1 MIREDYKELV
11 LVSDIPSN
19 WSCQPIK
26 RSIVDHFG
34 GAWGEE
40 QKNDN
45 NDRVCIR
52 IADFDYS
59 NRTVKEDLIPT
70 IRNYTPETI
79 KRLILKKGDIIIEK
93 SGGGDK
99 TPVGRTI
106 VFKQD
111 YEALF
116 ANFSERIRIQN
127 KHNPEYI
134 NYALMAFYSIG
145 GSFNYFNQ
153 TTGIQN
159 LSMGKYLSDIYLPNP
174 PLDEQNKIVKY
185 LDSICGNINSII
197 KQHRNTIKRLTDYK
211 NNYINQSITQG
222 IKSSPE
228 MKNSL
233 IDWLGD
239 IPSNWQVKK
248 IKYVFT
254 IRKRIAGKDGLT
266 VLSITQNGIVP
277 KNIES
282 NEGQIAESYEN
293 YQIVEPGDFAMNHMD
308 LLTGWVD
315 VSKYSGVTSPD
326 YRVFTLDDQENNDY
340 RYFKYMMQMFY
351 FNKIFYGLGAGI
363 STKGRWRLQAPI
375 FKNFKIPVPPLE
387 EQREIAD
394 SIEEKV
400 TKIDSV
406 VAKHTEIIEKLE
418 EYKKSIIYHA
428 VTGKIDCSGG
438 AENE

>member
-1 MIREDYKELV
+1 MKNTNGFINQIPNNWKFMRLKYVANTIMGQSPDSSSVNKESGIPFMQGSSEFGEKTPNVTQFCNEPKKMSRIGDILMTVRAPVGKINISDRIYCIGRGLCSIKAVKISPEYLKFFILKSEEDFKYY
-11 LVSDIPSN
+11 SN
-19 WSCQPIK
+19 GTTYDAVTIGDVDNFAICVPPI
-26 RSIVDHFG
+26 
-34 GAWGEE
+34 EE
-40 QKNDN
+40 Q
-45 NDRVCIR
+45 
-52 IADFDYS
+52 
-59 NRTVKEDLIPT
+59 E
-70 IRNYTPETI
+70 
-79 KRLILKKGDIIIEK
+79 
-93 SGGGDK
+93 
-99 TPVGRTI
+99 
-106 VFKQD
+106 
-111 YEALF
+111 
-116 ANFSERIRIQN
+116 
-127 KHNPEYI
+127 
-134 NYALMAFYSIG
+134 
-145 GSFNYFNQ
+145 
-153 TTGIQN
+153 
-159 LSMGKYLSDIYLPNP
+159 
-174 PLDEQNKIVKY
+174 KIVKY
-185 LDSICGNINSII
+185 LNEICDAVDSSIDKHKKIINHII
-197 KQHRNTIKRLTDYK
+197 EYKQSYITSAIVNGIKDTTTIKETY
-211 NNYINQSITQG
+211 
-222 IKSSPE
+222 
-228 MKNSL
+228 
-233 IDWLGD
+233 IDWLGQ
-239 IPSNWQVKK
+239 IPKQWEVKK

-326 YRVFTLDDQENNDY
+326 YRVFTLDDQKNNDY

-394 SIEEKV
+394 AIEEKV
-400 TKIDSV
+400 TKINSV
-406 VAKHTEIIEKLE
+406 VATHTEIIEKLE